1 MSHSAFEPK
10 MFPRST
16 ILRRYGHQS
25 LRVSIVRRHP
35 SLSKQAQW
43 GFHNAPRHSQFSRLS
58 PAALLILSSRAAA
71 AQLHNMA
78 WSCGETH
85 HRPQSL
91 QQLQAPGAR
100 CRPPGARNTMRM
112 SSAEALYWN
121 SGTSSTTSSEAPSA
135 LFQFLHYG
143 CFQCNQICPSFLS
156 WNILLSPFERLA

>member
-1 MSHSAFEPK
+1 

-100 CRPPGARNTMRM
+100 CRPPGARNTMQM

-121 SGTSSTTSSEAPSA
+121 SGTSSTTSSEDA
-135 LFQFLHYG
+135 LGALSVPPLWLFPMQSNLPLVPELEHPFESVRAS
-143 CFQCNQICPSFLS
+143 CVASICPNS
-156 WNILLSPFERLA
+156 